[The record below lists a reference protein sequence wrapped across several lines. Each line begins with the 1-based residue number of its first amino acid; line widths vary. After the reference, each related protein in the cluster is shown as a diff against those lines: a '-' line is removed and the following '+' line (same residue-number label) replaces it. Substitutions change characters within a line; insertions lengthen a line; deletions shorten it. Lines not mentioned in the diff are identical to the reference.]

1 MKRPANSME
10 SDYYQ
15 HQNFDPA
22 HNLEVRSYYLQFL
35 ADSQFIIELGC
46 GRGEFLEAAQSSGR
60 RALGV
65 DNDPGM
71 IAETRQRD
79 LEAVEQDAIEFL
91 KTTAEEPDAIFA
103 AHLIEH
109 LTVEDSLELFNAAR
123 ERLKPKGVLIIVT
136 PNPQCLSII
145 LSDFWNDPTHVRPY
159 TIPLLEFLA
168 RQAGLEVLTSGFNP
182 IDEPG
187 PPPELLV
194 PDTMP
199 PWRGLEMPEL
209 PPWAAEQLDGESAAT
224 KRSLY
229 ALLQRV
235 YDVNHTLFEQ
245 IKVLDERMDQIR
257 HQTQVASEN
266 INKILRH
273 HYGPNEIYLV
283 ARVPD

>member
-1 MKRPANSME
+1 MNRPANSLE

-22 HNLEVRSYYLQFL
+22 HALEVRSFYLQFL
-35 ADSQFIIELGC
+35 EDSRFLIELGC
-46 GRGEFLEAAQSSGR
+46 GRGEFLEAAQRSGK

-65 DNDPGM
+65 DIDPGM
-71 IAETRQRD
+71 IAETRSRD

-91 KTTAEEPDAIFA
+91 RTTAEEPDALFA

-109 LTVEDSLELFNAAR
+109 LTVEDALELLNAACHR
-123 ERLKPKGVLIIVT
+123 IRPGGVLVVVT
-136 PNPQCLSII
+136 PNPQCLAII

-168 RQAGLEVLTSGFNP
+168 RQAGLEILTSGFNP

-194 PDTMP
+194 PDTLA
-199 PWRGLEMPEL
+199 PWRELEMPEL
-209 PPWAAEQLDGESAAT
+209 PPWSSEQLDVEDSGT

-235 YDVNHTLFEQ
+235 YDVNHTLFQQ
-245 IKVLDERMDQIR
+245 IKILDERLDQIR
-257 HQTQVASEN
+257 HQTQVASASM
-266 INKILRH
+266 NKALRH
-273 HYGPNEIYLV
+273 HYGPNEIYVV
-283 ARVPD
+283 ARRPV